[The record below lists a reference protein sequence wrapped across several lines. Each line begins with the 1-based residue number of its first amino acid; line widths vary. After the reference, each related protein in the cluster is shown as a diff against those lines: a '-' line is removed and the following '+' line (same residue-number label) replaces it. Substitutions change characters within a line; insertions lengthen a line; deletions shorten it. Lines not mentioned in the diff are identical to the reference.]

1 MQNIINGAFI
11 IGLIS
16 ISFNHRRNK
25 YKELE
30 NDWNVLKTIQF
41 DINSN
46 TRIMD
51 TNNLII
57 TNNIEVSKNKM
68 IDLRSLKLC
77 TSSSLDLVTR
87 LSLYTFTKSLTPIH
101 NYKTFIDA
109 INEGIINRN
118 EYKIN
123 CSQHG
128 DFIKNLHVLDGDI
141 ILLIKLN
148 QPVLDIWIKII
159 NGMADELEL
168 KINSFPEI
176 KIKNVIYSLWNAL
189 KNSLTK

>member
-128 DFIKNLHVLDGDI
+128 DVIKNLHVLDGDI

-148 QPVLDIWIKII
+148 QPVFDIWIKII